1 MLHLMLKMTML
12 VTLTGLIS
20 CTQVQPWERGYLARD
35 EMAWEADGLETTL
48 NQHIFFSKEAS
59 SGGSSAAGGGC
70 GCN

>member
-1 MLHLMLKMTML
+1 MLKMTML

>member
-1 MLHLMLKMTML
+1 ML